1 MLQLLMVATVNIPEY
16 RLFGCKK
23 SFQCDVEYSSNKMH
37 AIVFLNYTMNA
48 FYISS
53 YYI

>member
-23 SFQCDVEYSSNKMH
+23 TFQCDVEYSCNKMQ
-37 AIVFLNYTMNA
+37 AISILNYKMNA
-48 FYISS
+48 FYIPSH
-53 YYI
+53 